1 MRKTFKLFCAV
12 AVAALA
18 VSSCGKIWDEFDNV
32 HGQLD
37 SIEARLDSLETAL
50 NGQVATINT
59 TLGALAK
66 ADEVLAAA
74 DKTLS
79 EKFEAKDAELAE
91 AIAEVV
97 AALESGKTEV
107 TAALDKLGKE
117 LGLEI
122 STLAED
128 AKKALA
134 EAMAKVA
141 VQKVDKNA
149 AGNYVLTFAD
159 GSTLEVAAAGATVNT
174 DLVTVVDGEW
184 HVILA
189 DGTTKSLGVAVGHV
203 DLVFEVDYE
212 TKELLYSVD
221 GGETFEGTGAYVADD
236 NYYLV
241 TEFYDDENY
250 VTICVGGVYYNLP
263 KVSTSEAIVLAG
275 KTYFTAG
282 QTKTV
287 ALQVKGVKSAFIA
300 SAPKGWNAELD
311 FGKLELTVTAPASAE
326 AGAAEGNVEVWLL
339 SEDGVVRNAVLPVVL
354 GPAIVDITV
363 DPKTNE
369 VVMVF
374 NEVDGETPEVIYG
387 ASLVSEFDPEYI
399 LENLNYITWM
409 GGFSN
414 VDEENPETA
423 PKKTGFEGT
432 IDDLTGGSDY
442 SAQYVVWA
450 IVPEWKAGDYGYESA
465 NTVNDFVKVYHKMNA
480 MNFEF
485 TPALFDV
492 AFTVELLDPSVTGF
506 YGFYANQ
513 YTWPSVKEMFEMG
526 YLGIGDLISGMFGTE
541 LPCLEYEGSEFEGVA
556 STFGLSEEYIE
567 YEMINNITPGSKAYI
582 GIIPIV
588 EGKDEYTFD
597 DVIVKEVSTKALVA
611 GGTVAN
617 TISEEVG
624 YDSFT
629 LTVEAEDA
637 AYMFYEVYAD
647 GEDVP
652 ATDEEVLKVVGDYY
666 IPDAFYGTYEG
677 VAEIEHMIGYYD
689 NPGDV
694 FDVVIVLVSDDATC
708 QVVRKKVATKK
719 LPISADLSA
728 AVVAEF
734 DANTVTVDATVTL
747 TGAATK
753 IAYACNTSSTY
764 SDKSLVDVIEGGWNE
779 VEVEAGATTVDLT
792 GLKVNQS
799 SWSAY
804 KYYVHVVVFDAEGN
818 VSKICTSN
826 RVDVPKKTK

>member
-1 MRKTFKLFCAV
+1 MDTGGLCGRLQRQRRMAWRLELSV
-12 AVAALA
+12 RSAAR
-18 VSSCGKIWDEFDNV
+18 SPGR
-32 HGQLD
+32 Q
-37 SIEARLDSLETAL
+37 
-50 NGQVATINT
+50 
-59 TLGALAK
+59 
-66 ADEVLAAA
+66 
-74 DKTLS
+74 
-79 EKFEAKDAELAE
+79 
-91 AIAEVV
+91 
-97 AALESGKTEV
+97 
-107 TAALDKLGKE
+107 
-117 LGLEI
+117 
-122 STLAED
+122 
-128 AKKALA
+128 
-134 EAMAKVA
+134 
-141 VQKVDKNA
+141 
-149 AGNYVLTFAD
+149 
-159 GSTLEVAAAGATVNT
+159 
-174 DLVTVVDGEW
+174 
-184 HVILA
+184 
-189 DGTTKSLGVAVGHV
+189 

-221 GGETFEGTGAYVADD
+221 GGEKFEGTGAYVADD

-241 TEFYDDENY
+241 TDFYEEENY

-263 KVSTSEAIVLAG
+263 KVSTAEALVLAG

-287 ALQVKGVKSAFIA
+287 ALQVKGIKSAFIA
-300 SAPKGWNAELD
+300 STPKGWNAELN
-311 FGKLELTVTAPASAE
+311 FAELELTVTAPAGE
-326 AGAAEGNVEVWLL
+326 GATEGNVEVWLL
-339 SEDGVVRNAVLPVVL
+339 TEDGVVRNAVLPVVL
-354 GPAIVDITV
+354 GPAVVEITV

-369 VVMVF
+369 VAMVF

-387 ASLVSEFDPEYI
+387 ASLASEFNPEYI
-399 LENLNYITWM
+399 LENLLYITYM

-414 VDEENPETA
+414 LDEENPDTA
-423 PKKTGFEGT
+423 PKATEFEGT
-432 IDDLTGGSDY
+432 MDDLTGGSDY

-450 IVPEWKAGDYGYESA
+450 IVPEWKAGDYGYEST

-485 TPALFDV
+485 TPALTDV

-541 LPCLEYEGSEFEGVA
+541 IPCLEYEGSEFEGIA

-567 YEMINNITPGSKAYI
+567 YGMFNNITPGSKPYI

-588 EGKDEYTFD
+588 EGKEDYTFA

-617 TISEEVG
+617 EITVEAG
-624 YDSFT
+624 YDTFT

-637 AYMFYEVYAD
+637 AYMFYEVYAAD
-647 GEDVP
+647 DKVP
-652 ATDEEVLKVVGDYY
+652 ATDADVLAAVSEYY
-666 IPDAFYGTYEG
+666 IPDVFYDEYEG

-694 FDVVIVLVSDDATC
+694 FEVVLVLVAEDATC
-708 QVVRKKVATKK
+708 QVVRKEVATKK
-719 LPISADLSA
+719 LPISEALSA
-728 AVVAEF
+728 TIEAEF
-734 DANTVTVDATVTL
+734 DANSVTVDATVTL

-753 IAYACNTSSTY
+753 IAYACNTSASYT
-764 SDKSLVDVIEGGWNE
+764 DKGLLDVLDGSWKE

-792 GLKVNQS
+792 GLKVNQNTY
-799 SWSAY
+799 SAY

-826 RVDVPKKTK
+826 RVDVPKKTN